1 MANYGRDKLEKA
13 SELLLGVV
21 VGTLAS
27 GVVLIKKSLNNKANH
42 SATKNSNDNYENKG
56 GKIQR
61 KRR

>member
-27 GVVLIKKSLNNKANH
+27 GVVLIKKSL
-42 SATKNSNDNYENKG
+42 DNYENKG